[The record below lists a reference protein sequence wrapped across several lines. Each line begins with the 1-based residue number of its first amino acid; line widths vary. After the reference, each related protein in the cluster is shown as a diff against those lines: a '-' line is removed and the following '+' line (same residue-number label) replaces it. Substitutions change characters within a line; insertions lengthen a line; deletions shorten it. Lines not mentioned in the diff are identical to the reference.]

1 MGETELM
8 RWKFFRG
15 KILSQGGRTCH
26 DSFESYREFARI
38 NKSRALCTRRH
49 SAAEGKKS
57 VGCVDHKQRGGR
69 RTLVSAA
76 AARLSTHAG
85 RAREKSGGSG
95 ETLIQW
101 VSY

>member
-1 MGETELM
+1 MTLLNHIESLLELI
-8 RWKFFRG
+8 KAG
-15 KILSQGGRTCH
+15 LCVPGVIVPP
-26 DSFESYREFARI
+26 RE
-38 NKSRALCTRRH
+38 
-49 SAAEGKKS
+49 KKS
-57 VGCVDHKQRGGR
+57 VGCVVTTKQRGGR